1 MNNTLLLNGACRSG
15 QVWSGLCETE
25 ASHEFGCKER
35 PSVSRS
41 GSRVRGT
48 ELGCRAP
55 QEPCCTGA
63 AQLTQPLLCSMWAVL
78 GAVAPGHHGH
88 DYLFGNSGFYL
99 KYLPCSFIY
108 YFFFV
113 TSYHCIALQAAV
125 KNFFSFT
132 DLSLPFRFSGF
143 YLHRGD
149 PWKSLAVPFI
159 SPVQKLQY
167 RYTLCLHHSIG
178 WRGEFCHCI
187 FHSLIMIAPI

>member
-1 MNNTLLLNGACRSG
+1 MVRAGVGRSG
-15 QVWSGLCETE
+15 AGCVRPRHPTSLAARSVRRFLGLSLVC
-25 ASHEFGCKER
+25 S
-35 PSVSRS
+35 
-41 GSRVRGT
+41 GT

-55 QEPCCTGA
+55 QEPCYTGP

-78 GAVAPGHHGH
+78 SAVAPGHRGH

-113 TSYHCIALQAAV
+113 MSYHCIALQAAV

-149 PWKSLAVPFI
+149 P
-159 SPVQKLQY
+159 
-167 RYTLCLHHSIG
+167 
-178 WRGEFCHCI
+178 
-187 FHSLIMIAPI
+187 